1 MPVNER
7 DASYLFDILK
17 AAGKIAKY
25 VEGKKADDFQ
35 NDDLLRDAVERNLG
49 IIGEAVR
56 RLSGSFKE
64 EHSDIPWRGVIA
76 LRNVLVH
83 EYDSVSGEEIWD
95 VVTVHLPR
103 LADAIRPIMPP
114 PPSGVEG

>member
-7 DASYLFDILK
+7 DASHLFDILR
-17 AAGKIAKY
+17 AAGKIARY
-25 VEGKKADDFQ
+25 AEGKNADDF
-35 NDDLLRDAVERNLG
+35 NKNDLLRDAIERNLG

-56 RLSGSFKE
+56 RLSGSFKDDYP
-64 EHSDIPWRGVIA
+64 DIPWRGVIA

-83 EYDSVSGEEIWD
+83 EYDSVRGEEIWD

-103 LADAIRPIMPP
+103 LAGAIRPLMPP
-114 PPSGVEG
+114 PPLESES

>member
-7 DASYLFDILK
+7 DASHLFDILR

-25 VEGKKADDFQ
+25 VEGKKADDFRT
-35 NDDLLRDAVERNLG
+35 DDLLRDAVERNLG
-49 IIGEAVR
+49 IIGEAAR
-56 RLSGSFKE
+56 RLSVSFRDE
-64 EHSDIPWRGVIA
+64 YHDIPWRGVIA

-95 VVTVHLPR
+95 IVTVHLPR
-103 LADAIRPIMPP
+103 LADAIRPLMPP
-114 PPSGVEG
+114 PPSESES